1 MPICAEGTTIYV
13 PGKIVLAGEYAVL
26 DGAPSLVLA
35 INRGVGCHVL
45 PGSGIETPTGDS
57 RFVKPALEK
66 LAAYHRYQF
75 FDWNPVTE
83 FGPQKPGFGGSA
95 AACVASCIAAGKNPN
110 DAFAIHHHV
119 QGSGSGIDVAA
130 SIHGGMLRYHNRK
143 VQPVA
148 PISPLIVWSGMS
160 AKTGPRVQQ
169 YLAWK
174 DRAAFVKETTAIVDH
189 FREDPIHAFS
199 ALYCLLSD
207 MARAAKI
214 RYQTDT
220 IQQIVALAKKNG
232 GAAKPSGA
240 GGGDCVVAL
249 FPDEASLL
257 SFQQENPFPSIPAQ
271 PCTIIQKQKESS

>member
-1 MPICAEGTTIYV
+1 MPICAEGTSIYV

-35 INRGVGCHVL
+35 INRGVGCHIL

-57 RFVKPALEK
+57 RFVKPALEE
-66 LAAYHRYQF
+66 LAALHRYQF

-83 FGPQKPGFGGSA
+83 FGPKKPGFGGSA
-95 AACVASCIAAGKNPN
+95 AACVASCIAAGKDPN
-110 DAFAIHHHV
+110 DAFGIHHQV

-130 SIHGGMLRYHNRK
+130 SIHGGMLRYHNRE

-148 PISPLIVWSGMS
+148 SVSPLIIWSGAS

-174 DRAAFVKETTAIVDH
+174 DRDAFVKETTAIVNH
-189 FREDPIHAFS
+189 FHDDPIHAFL
-199 ALYCLLSD
+199 ALYRLLSD
-207 MARAAKI
+207 MAREAKLQ
-214 RYQTDT
+214 YQTES
-220 IQQIVALAKKNG
+220 IQQIVALVKQHG

-249 FPDEASLL
+249 FPDEQSLL
-257 SFQQENPFPSIPAQ
+257 SFQQKSLFPSILAQ
-271 PCTIIQKQKESS
+271 PCTSIQRHKESS